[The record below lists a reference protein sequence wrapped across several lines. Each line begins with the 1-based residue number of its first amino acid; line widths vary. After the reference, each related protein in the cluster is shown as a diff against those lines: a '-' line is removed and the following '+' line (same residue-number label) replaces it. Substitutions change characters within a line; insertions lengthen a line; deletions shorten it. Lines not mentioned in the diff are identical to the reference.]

1 MEACRN
7 QPLNHE
13 KKKKKTPCSYA
24 QKGVLSAV
32 LLFAHHTDPD
42 VDVPLCQTLT
52 EPNQNHDVMMRLER
66 STEARGDTHV
76 AKGQ

>member
-1 MEACRN
+1 MR
-7 QPLNHE
+7 
-13 KKKKKTPCSYA
+13 KKKTTCSYA

-32 LLFAHHTDPD
+32 LLFSHHTDPD

-52 EPNQNHDVMMRLER
+52 EPNQNQDVTMCLER